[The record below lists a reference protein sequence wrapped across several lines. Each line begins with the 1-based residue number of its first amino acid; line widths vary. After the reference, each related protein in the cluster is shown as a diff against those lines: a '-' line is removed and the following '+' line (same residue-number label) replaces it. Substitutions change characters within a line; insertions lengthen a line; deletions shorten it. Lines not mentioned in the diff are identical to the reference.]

1 MGNVSDPVE
10 LTDQEKK
17 VLRLMASGMT
27 CDQMAED
34 MNLKVQT
41 IKWYRMRLRV
51 KFKASTTAE
60 LMHKVT
66 GLGLL

>member
-1 MGNVSDPVE
+1 MYNDSDPVE

-17 VLRLMASGMT
+17 VLHLMASGMT
-27 CDQMAED
+27 CDQMAEA

-51 KFKASTTAE
+51 KFKASTTAA